1 MGDLVNGLSFTG
13 TPLLV
18 GIRGGEAARSREALS
33 DQDSLEQVRAAI
45 DAPEPNGAVVTRW
58 AADPYARGSY
68 SHIAVGSGPEDL
80 RAVARS
86 ASERVLFAGETTH
99 EKYYATVHG
108 AYLSGLREADRIL
121 G

>member
-1 MGDLVNGLSFTG
+1 MEHVVVAGAGMAGL
-13 TPLLV
+13 
-18 GIRGGEAARSREALS
+18 AAA
-33 DQDSLEQVRAAI
+33 QVRAAI

-68 SHIAVGSGPEDL
+68 SHVAVGSGPEDL
-80 RAVARS
+80 RAVAQPP
-86 ASERVLFAGETTH
+86 SERVLFAGKATH

-108 AYLSGLREADRIL
+108 AYLSGLREANRIL